1 MKKIASLLFALTFFW
16 SGSLVAQTEEE
27 AAENQE
33 QTVSQVEIKDKGDK
47 KKIKT
52 EERGGSNVYSPET
65 AKPTSPYAVKNNDIG
80 GFTVTKF
87 KESKTKKKLRRGEAR
102 SRMSVP
108 DPKGKPLKHKKKRKP
123 LFSKR

>member
-1 MKKIASLLFALTFFW
+1 MKKIFSLLFAFFLFGAGQLW
-16 SGSLVAQTEEE
+16 AQTEG
-27 AAENQE
+27 NSDSQE
-33 QTVSQVEIKDKGDK
+33 QTISQAEVKDKGDK

-52 EERGGSNVYSPET
+52 EDRGSNVYSPET
-65 AKPTSPYAVKNNDIG
+65 AKPTSPYANQDIG

-123 LFSKR
+123 LFG